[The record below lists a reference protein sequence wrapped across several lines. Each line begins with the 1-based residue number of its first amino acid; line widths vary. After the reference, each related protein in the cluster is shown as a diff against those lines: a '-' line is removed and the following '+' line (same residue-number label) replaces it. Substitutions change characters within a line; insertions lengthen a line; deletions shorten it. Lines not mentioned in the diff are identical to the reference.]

1 MELDVLLHGKIG
13 MSRRVVCFG
22 VLLAARVIKKIL
34 KSVNPSKAAVL
45 KPVIRIGVPIIKD
58 GQRKIGEIVS
68 DGLPILFPSLLS
80 VVADLK
86 NHPESVNE
94 YAKEFKEEVPDLI
107 LLLSDLI
114 KQIIESNEKLS
125 EALGEIRI
133 PFAGNVELKD
143 MGITLSVKLKEGGL
157 RLGYVEDL
165 NADASLALSTK
176 KLFEIVEELK
186 HGAMDAME
194 KALAEEM
201 RFYNSEAL
209 SKVHQS
215 VVLLDVIEDLL
226 GVPIG

>member
-1 MELDVLLHGKIG
+1 
-13 MSRRVVCFG
+13 
-22 VLLAARVIKKIL
+22 
-34 KSVNPSKAAVL
+34 
-45 KPVIRIGVPIIKD
+45 
-58 GQRKIGEIVS
+58 
-68 DGLPILFPSLLS
+68 
-80 VVADLK
+80 
-86 NHPESVNE
+86 VNE

>member
-45 KPVIRIGVPIIKD
+45 KPVIRIGVLIIKD
-58 GQRKIGEIVS
+58 GQRKIGKIVS

-86 NHPESVNE
+86 NYPESVNE

-125 EALGEIRI
+125 EALGEIRV

-143 MGITLSVKLKEGGL
+143 MGITLSVKMKEGDL
-157 RLGYVEDL
+157 RVGYVEDL

-194 KALAEEM
+194 KALAGEM
-201 RFYNSEAL
+201 RFHNSEAL